1 MSDLTFTN
9 RSIVDFKQ
17 KLTGGG
23 ARSNLFEVE
32 IEYPIEIAVDT
43 SANGPKEFG
52 KFMIKA
58 AEIPASNLGNIPV
71 PFRGRVLPIAGD
83 RTFDPWTVT
92 IINDTN
98 FRLRD
103 VMERWSDGINDIQTA
118 QGTVDPETYQTKAT
132 VLQLSRGTSTD
143 GKITSDKNIP
153 ILRTYDFV
161 GIYPNVVSSIP
172 LDHGATDQIEEFQ
185 VTFNY
190 LYWEVRGGKDR
201 TGTSLVDKGE
211 TGAAGQAFSIA
222 TVGDVT

>member
-1 MSDLTFTN
+1 MAETFIN
-9 RSIVDFKQ
+9 RNIQEFRSRM
-17 KLTGGG
+17 TGGG

-32 IEYPIEIAVDT
+32 ISFPDGLGINESLVSDKVPFLV
-43 SANGPKEFG
+43 
-52 KFMIKA
+52 KA

-71 PFRGRVLPIAGD
+71 PYRGRVLPIAGD

-118 QGTVDPETYQTKAT
+118 QGTIDPETYQQTAK
-132 VLQLSRGTSTD
+132 VLQLSRGKSSNK
-143 GKITSDKNIP
+143 KITSAADIP
-153 ILRTYDFV
+153 VLREYDFI

-190 LYWEVRGGKDR
+190 LYYEVRGKDDG
-201 TGTSLVDKGE
+201 TGTNLIDRGE
-211 TGAAGQAFSIA
+211 TAQA
-222 TVGDVT
+222 T

>member
-32 IEYPIEIAVDT
+32 IEYPTEINVTTGAE
-43 SANGPKEFG
+43 GPKEFG

-98 FRLRD
+98 FRIREA
-103 VMERWSDGINDIQTA
+103 MEVWSNSINDLQTS
-118 QGTVDPETYQTKAT
+118 QGIIDPADYQTNAK
-132 VLQLSRGTSTD
+132 VKQLSRKGGND
-143 GKITSDKNIP
+143 PGKIDV
-153 ILRTYDFV
+153 LREYRFE
-161 GIYPNVVSSIP
+161 GIYPNVVSEIA
-172 LDHGATDQIEEFQ
+172 LDYGATDQIEEFQ

-190 LYWEVRGGKDR
+190 LFYSVTDGVTIGESGSPDGA
-201 TGTSLVDKGE
+201 SL
-211 TGAAGQAFSIA
+211 I
-222 TVGDVT
+222 